1 MEMMRD
7 KLKVGSPAKIL
18 KVCFI
23 SNSSNPGKNFKLVK
37 SDSSWTVRAIIQSI
51 LESERLGPNI
61 LYPECY
67 GLLLKHL
74 KSEEVHWLHPDLTVE
89 EVEQRYENLHMEAEW
104 RYDLRI
110 RYIPHNF
117 IEKFKEDKTT
127 LLYFYQQVRADYMQN
142 SASKVSDGMALQLG
156 CLEMRRF
163 YKDVNS
169 NGLEKKS
176 NLELLEKDVG
186 LHLFFPQELID
197 SMKPK
202 NLRKLI
208 QQTFQQY
215 ATLKE
220 QECILKFF
228 ETYAIFASCDE
239 EVFSCELVQGWCLSV
254 DLVISSKGICQRI
267 DNKTLTVCLT
277 TFEKVHR
284 VECSQQNNGK
294 GLLHINI
301 EGVKQPLTVNTA
313 TLAMAE
319 NMMDLIDGYYRLES
333 GSKNSVIVREQRA
346 SEKEQVSVLP
356 IHPMES
362 SRQPQKESMG
372 CDVYAEISDE
382 TPTNPFKYSLTRDD
396 IILGGILGEGF
407 FGIVHEG
414 CYRPQT
420 QEWISVA
427 VKTCKECA
435 TDIKEKFMTEATI
448 MKKLDHPHIVSLIG
462 IIEDDPVWIVME
474 LYQYG
479 ELGNYLMKNEHSLG
493 NTTLALFSVQICK
506 ALAYLEGVNMVHR
519 DIAVRNILVAKPD
532 CVKLG
537 DFGLS
542 RYIEEEEYYQASVS
556 RLPIKWMAPES
567 INFRRFTSASDVW
580 MFAVCMWEI
589 MTWGQQPFSWLDN
602 KDVINQLE
610 KGVRLPKPEGCPSAS
625 FSIMTHCWAYDP
637 CERPLFT
644 ELVYKLSDVHRMEQE
659 QELQLQRQRPYTTDP
674 PPKPSRLKTQGY
686 VCNTLTPGLHIQ
698 EFGIDQAS
706 KDDTNRLW
714 EAEKQHIQE
723 LLQQQKLQM
732 VEDCAWLERERRM
745 QITEKDNGCAGG
757 TQVVNPTDAQIY
769 NAQFEGA
776 HQKPP
781 RLSTQPD
788 ATAEL
793 DRTGDKVYNSV
804 MKMVKIVVQLK
815 NDVNTLP
822 PSEYVRTVKSVG
834 LTLRNLVSSV
844 DEILPILNE
853 ANKTEIEGTEKLL
866 NKDLAEL
873 ISKMHLAQQNDVTS
887 LKDECK
893 KQMLAAAHTLAMD
906 AKNLL
911 DTVDQ
916 ARVQAN
922 LA

>member
-1 MEMMRD
+1 NCMPCFPVLICILDEER
-7 KLKVGSPAKIL
+7 SPGMIYVADE
-18 KVCFI
+18 
-23 SNSSNPGKNFKLVK
+23 NFLLHTFT
-37 SDSSWTVRAIIQSI
+37 STAIIQSI

-267 DNKTLTVCLT
+267 DNKTLVRAEYRQMLQNLT
-277 TFEKVHR
+277 
-284 VECSQQNNGK
+284 
-294 GLLHINI
+294 LALHI
-301 EGVKQPLTVNTA
+301 QHPLTVNTA

-333 GSKNSVIVREQRA
+333 GSKNSVIVREQRGT
-346 SEKEQVSVLP
+346 L
-356 IHPMES
+356 
-362 SRQPQKESMG
+362 
-372 CDVYAEISDE
+372 Y
-382 TPTNPFKYSLTRDD
+382 LTRDD

-414 CYRPQT
+414 CYRPQVIILIVFFNYCT
-420 QEWISVA
+420 CDLSCIRLHVLFKISA
-427 VKTCKECA
+427 
-435 TDIKEKFMTEATI
+435 I

-644 ELVYKLSDVHRMEQE
+644 ELVYKLRYKSKNIN
-659 QELQLQRQRPYTTDP
+659 LSCLW
-674 PPKPSRLKTQGY
+674 
-686 VCNTLTPGLHIQ
+686 Q

-745 QITEKDNGCAGG
+745 QVSGLTLFLMEY
-757 TQVVNPTDAQIY
+757 QMHYLSMV
-769 NAQFEGA
+769 EGPVYTVCTIILF
-776 HQKPP
+776 QC
-781 RLSTQPD
+781 TIQQPD